1 MRISVIIPAH
11 NEEKYI
17 EQCIKS
23 ILGQKKCE
31 IIVVCDSCTDKTG
44 EIAKKYT
51 KKVYTVRLRNISAV
65 RNYGAAQAAG
75 DILVFIDADSIMAP
89 NLLHEIEKTVAKGYV
104 GGITKTISSE
114 NIWKA
119 DVMWSLGNFFRHFF
133 YAGSGLIFCRAE
145 AFSGYDETRK
155 LAEDTHLLLA
165 LKKKGK
171 LKYIT
176 NSYIKTSSRRL
187 EHEGYFKT
195 IYRQFS
201 AFFFRTKKG
210 Y

>member
-1 MRISVIIPAH
+1 MKISVIIPAY

-23 ILGQKKCE
+23 IILQKKCE
-31 IIVVCDSCTDKTG
+31 IIVVCDSCTDKTK

-51 KKVYTVRLRNISAV
+51 KKVYSVRLRNVSAV
-65 RNYGAAQAAG
+65 RNYGAAQSAG
-75 DILVFIDADSIMAP
+75 EILVFIDADSLMAP
-89 NLLHEIEKTVAKGYV
+89 NLLREIDNAITKDYI
-104 GGITKTISSE
+104 GGITKTYSLE
-114 NIWKA
+114 NLWKA
-119 DVMWSLGNFFRHFF
+119 DVMWGLGNFFRHFF
-133 YAGSGLIFCRAE
+133 YAGSGLIFCRANL
-145 AFSGYDETRK
+145 FPGYDETRK
-155 LAEDTHLLLA
+155 LAEDTHVLLA

-187 EHEGYFKT
+187 EHDGYFKI

-201 AFFFRTKKG
+201 AFFVKNRRG

>member
-1 MRISVIIPAH
+1 MKISVIIPAY

-17 EQCIKS
+17 EAGIRS
-23 ILGQKKCE
+23 INSQKKCE
-31 IIVVCDSCTDKTG
+31 IIVVCDSCTDTTKR
-44 EIAKKYT
+44 IAQKYT
-51 KKVYTVRLRNISAV
+51 KKVYSVRLKNVSAV
-65 RNYGAAQAAG
+65 RNYGAAQASG
-75 DILVFIDADSIMAP
+75 DILVFIDADSTMAP
-89 NLLHEIEKTVAKGYV
+89 NLLQEVESAVEKGYI

-114 NIWKA
+114 KIWKA
-119 DVMWSLGNFFRHFF
+119 DMMWHIGNFFRHFF

-145 AFSGYDETRK
+145 AFTGYDETRK

-171 LKYIT
+171 LKYLT

-187 EHEGYFKT
+187 EKEGYIKT
-195 IYRQFS
+195 IYKQFS
-201 AFFFRTKKG
+201 AFFVKPKRG